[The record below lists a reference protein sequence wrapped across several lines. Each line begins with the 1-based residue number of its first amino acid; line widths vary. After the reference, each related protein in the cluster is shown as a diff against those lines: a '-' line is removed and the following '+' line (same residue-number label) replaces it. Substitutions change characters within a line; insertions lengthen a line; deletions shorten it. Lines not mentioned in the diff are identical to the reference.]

1 MRYNVL
7 KDCWEYCSTMPCG
20 RAENMI
26 AFTINGKVYYGL
38 GENEKGQL
46 INTLYQIEE

>member
-1 MRYNVL
+1 
-7 KDCWEYCSTMPCG
+7 MPCG

-26 AFTINGKVYYGL
+26 AFTIDGKVYYGL